1 VISRNKAGIGLT
13 PFFRSLALSLALLLP
28 LIWID
33 LSRTKYFFFFLPPP
47 FSSSLLMIWFQ
58 GAEGNYATV
67 DQSDIRGLVTNMTF
81 LRRGATL
88 LYFRGSFLN
97 KEKAS

>member
-1 VISRNKAGIGLT
+1 
-13 PFFRSLALSLALLLP
+13 
-28 LIWID
+28 
-33 LSRTKYFFFFLPPP
+33 
-47 FSSSLLMIWFQ
+47 MIWFQ

-81 LRRGATL
+81 LRRGAAL